1 MINSRSIYFLT
12 LLLLCLVLSGCTTG
26 RKVKSDLIGNQVWSG
41 QVKIHGDIILPEGS
55 HLRIM
60 PGTEVLF
67 YPAGENERFSDH
79 PNFPGSE
86 LIIRGTI
93 IAEGTADQPIVFR
106 YFDKTA
112 PAGSWGG
119 INIMESFDSSF
130 EYVLFRQA
138 DSAIHSQD
146 SRLYIEQSIFENNLV
161 AIRFHTSQIL
171 IENNL
176 IHDNDTG
183 IRFHFGQPVIC
194 KNDIVNN
201 GKGLFITSYPR
212 NYRIENNTIMANQ
225 RNVVLG
231 EEVPDDVN
239 LPRNYWGSVDEKLI
253 RNFFYDGQIDTYLG
267 KLLIKPLRSEP
278 DPASGINW
286 NR

>member
-1 MINSRSIYFLT
+1 MIGCSTTRIVRSD
-12 LLLLCLVLSGCTTG
+12 LSGAH
-26 RKVKSDLIGNQVWSG
+26 VWSG
-41 QVKIHGDIILPEGS
+41 QVQIHGDIVLNEES
-55 HLRIM
+55 QLRIL

-67 YPAGENERFSDH
+67 YPAKDNDFFTEH
-79 PNFPGSE
+79 PHFPGSE
-86 LIIRGTI
+86 LIVRGRI
-93 IAEGTADQPIVFR
+93 IAEGLADKPIIFR
-106 YFDKTA
+106 YFNPSA

-130 EYVLFRQA
+130 EYTHFQQA

-146 SRLYIEQSIFENNLV
+146 SRLYIEQSIFENNKV

-176 IHDNDTG
+176 VRNNGTG

-201 GKGLFITSYPR
+201 GKGVFITSHPR
-212 NYRIENNTIMANQ
+212 NYLIENNTIMAND

-231 EEVPDDVN
+231 EEVPEDVH
-239 LPRNYWGSVDEKLI
+239 LPRNFWGSVDQESI
-253 RNFFYDGQIDTYLG
+253 SSSFFDGQLEPYLG
-267 KLLIKPLRSEP
+267 NVLTKPLRSEP
-278 DPASGINW
+278 DPSSGVNW
-286 NR
+286 NQ